1 MSDLVTNL
9 TACRE
14 HLDDQRYVTG
24 LHVELLDWA
33 IAELQ
38 RLAAVEE
45 RTLNRPTAVPAPMPA
60 PMMAPPPADVAP

>member
-14 HLDDQRYVTG
+14 HLDQQRYVVG

-45 RTLNRPTAVPAPMPA
+45 RTLNRPTAVSAPMPA
-60 PMMAPPPADVAP
+60 PMAPPPHVDI

>member
-1 MSDLVTNL
+1 VSDLVTNL
-9 TACRE
+9 TACRDR
-14 HLDDQRYVTG
+14 LDDQRYVVG

-45 RTLNRPTAVPAPMPA
+45 RVINPPRPVMSFAPVEA
-60 PMMAPPPADVAP
+60 PSATS